1 MKMARVAFFLLAA
14 TADAYQLLRCPTHNN
29 ALRDI
34 HHHPLRATCIRACDT
49 EEVLMP
55 WPEEGDGSEQVIGA
69 QGSAFEQF
77 VDDIDVNDIE
87 LPPDM
92 AALEGQQL
100 DADDMQCSGGRIVT
114 ELRAADKTEL
124 PDRFMYAV
132 RAIRG
137 DFTQEGSVD
146 TEYVEDSITSALLN
160 FPATVTLR
168 VVTKPMPSPEAA
180 DELRDQLSM
189 LFSTL
194 EGAEGAP
201 EVCETERGAR
211 RSFDFRL
218 KVPDAY
224 SLSVLRNA
232 IKEDERVQM
241 VF

>member
-1 MKMARVAFFLLAA
+1 
-14 TADAYQLLRCPTHNN
+14 
-29 ALRDI
+29 
-34 HHHPLRATCIRACDT
+34 
-49 EEVLMP
+49 
-55 WPEEGDGSEQVIGA
+55 
-69 QGSAFEQF
+69 
-77 VDDIDVNDIE
+77 
-87 LPPDM
+87 
-92 AALEGQQL
+92 
-100 DADDMQCSGGRIVT
+100 MQCSGGRIVT